1 MDRTKP
7 TVQMLGRFQPWH
19 EGHRELF
26 KRAHAKTGQ
35 VVIMVRETGE
45 KHHNRQQ
52 MVYDL
57 EMSGYKAGEDFI
69 VMNVP
74 NIVNIT
80 YGRDV
85 GYKIEQESFSHEIEE
100 ISATKIREEIDR
112 VAVIGE
118 ER

>member
-1 MDRTKP
+1 
-7 TVQMLGRFQPWH
+7 
-19 EGHRELF
+19 
-26 KRAHAKTGQ
+26 
-35 VVIMVRETGE
+35 MVRETGE

-80 YGRDV
+80 AIGKNKR
-85 GYKIEQESFSHEIEE
+85 SFLDLFLVQQLLIQ
-100 ISATKIREEIDR
+100 ISR
-112 VAVIGE
+112 
-118 ER
+118 